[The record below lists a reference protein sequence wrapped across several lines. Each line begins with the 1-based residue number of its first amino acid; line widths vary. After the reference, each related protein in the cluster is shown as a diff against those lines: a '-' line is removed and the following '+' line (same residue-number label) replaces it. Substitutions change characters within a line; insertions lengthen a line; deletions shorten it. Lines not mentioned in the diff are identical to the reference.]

1 MTTHKHFLISAQ
13 FLLPSE
19 KKKKERMNH
28 NEFNNAIVDK
38 HLIGRLL
45 LESGEWLLL
54 CIPRK
59 N

>member
-1 MTTHKHFLISAQ
+1 
-13 FLLPSE
+13 
-19 KKKKERMNH
+19 MNH